1 MEEGTKP
8 LKMEHNFCRN
18 PQQGLVLIG
27 SSSVSHDPLRE
38 QLEQTCSVTDIFAT
52 PPKLSFGFDGGAQ
65 NRF

>member
-8 LKMEHNFCRN
+8 MKKDHNFCRS
-18 PQQGLVLIG
+18 PKQRLALID
-27 SSSVSHDPLRE
+27 SSCVSDDHVSE

-52 PPKLSFGFDGGAQ
+52 CPKLSFGFYEEAK